1 MGRRLSCAFLTDE
14 ERDALGRVGS
24 ICMGSASKTL
34 SLLLKQ
40 QVDITNPR
48 VEVTSTGEFLKC
60 FTSPHISFRVNFTEG
75 LTGCGYLIIKQEDT
89 AVLADL
95 MAGEGVGISK
105 EITET
110 TISAVSEAMNQAIR
124 VVSTAMTTIFRR
136 MVCISPPEIKVHP
149 GHEELPEQGHVV
161 VIWFKMTVGSVLDTQ
176 IIQIMNITTAREQ
189 ADLVLDQIETAD
201 DNHSK
206 KTQPSITNQQ
216 HLDLIRDI
224 PLKVTVLLGRTKWSI
239 KDILELTP
247 GSVVELQS
255 LVDEPVEVLVN
266 GAWWLWGKLWWST
279 KTLGCS

>member
-1 MGRRLSCAFLTDE
+1 M
-14 ERDALGRVGS
+14 
-24 ICMGSASKTL
+24 
-34 SLLLKQ
+34 
-40 QVDITNPR
+40 
-48 VEVTSTGEFLKC
+48 
-60 FTSPHISFRVNFTEG
+60 
-75 LTGCGYLIIKQEDT
+75 
-89 AVLADL
+89 LADL
-95 MAGEGVGISK
+95 MAGGEGAGISK

-149 GHEELPEQGHVV
+149 GPEELPEQGHVV

-266 GAWWLWGKLWWST
+266 G
-279 KTLGCS
+279 TLVAMGEIVVVNENFGVQLTQIIKPEERMQNIRK